1 MEILEQ
7 SQLEIRQKMAKL
19 NDYEL
24 VTLKNFQNVC
34 IKALG
39 IKYDVRDPFNVLL
52 NFSNGRTNER
62 YT

>member
-1 MEILEQ
+1 
-7 SQLEIRQKMAKL
+7 MARL

-24 VTLKNFQNVC
+24 ATLKNFQNVC

-39 IKYDVRDPFNVLL
+39 IKYDVRDPFKVLE